1 MKIEWVCG
9 GDRGT
14 SVVLADRH
22 GVVIGSDGFVN
33 GFFFFFFFLTW
44 FCFWFDGL
52 VVVLGNMR
60 VVACSLC
67 CYFEAVWW

>member
-1 MKIEWVCG
+1 MGLSWESAWCGGSSGYLFCLWVKIEWVCG

-33 GFFFFFFFLTW
+33 GFFFFF
-44 FCFWFDGL
+44 
-52 VVVLGNMR
+52 
-60 VVACSLC
+60 
-67 CYFEAVWW
+67 